1 MTPLLLYTMTSGLG
15 DFIIMGDVMRKVE
28 ALIPGSKC
36 LIAHRGNPHV
46 KLWTYDDYS
55 RRFFDIY
62 NPLQIHKLISTLK
75 SARERGFTAFGL
87 QMAPGSLQ
95 GFLFHTLL
103 KKMKALNY
111 IVDFNLINA
120 DIITPPKDD
129 YILNL
134 HLNQIKYLM
143 NINIPEEFYRLEIP
157 IRDISQN
164 GDRDVNKRFKIG
176 IHPWSRRN
184 YFPCFEWPRDKWATV
199 MKFLL
204 ANRDNE
210 IVIFGKDKRF
220 EELRCFIQKELQAS
234 LSQILFSPCDSVE
247 QLIAVIQELDL
258 LLSVNTSVVHI
269 GHALNKKM
277 VILCGPSLDIW
288 VPKGNDVIAIKDDQ
302 ARLPAADRY
311 LKGPDFPTAARI
323 IEGKVLDAIK
333 LLNKR

>member
-15 DFIIMGDVMRKVE
+15 DFIIMGDVIRKVE
-28 ALIPGSKC
+28 TLIPGSKC

-46 KLWTYDDYS
+46 KIWSYDDYS
-55 RRFFDIY
+55 RRFFDI
-62 NPLQIHKLISTLK
+62 NKPLQIQKLFSTLK
-75 SARERGFTAFGL
+75 SAREKGFTVFGL

-103 KKMKALNY
+103 KKIRALNY

-120 DIITPPKDD
+120 DIITPPKGD

-134 HLNQIKYLM
+134 HLNQIKHLM
-143 NINIPEEFYRLEIP
+143 NINIPEEYYKLEIP
-157 IRDISQN
+157 IHGISQN
-164 GDRDVNKRFKIG
+164 EDREVNKRFKIG

-199 MKFLL
+199 MKILL
-204 ANRDNE
+204 ANGDTE

-220 EELRCFIQKELQAS
+220 EELRHFIQKEFKAS
-234 LSQILFSPCDSVE
+234 LSQVVFSPCDSVG
-247 QLIAVIQELDL
+247 QLIAVIQDLNL

-269 GHALNKKM
+269 GYALNKKM

-288 VPKGNDVIAIKDDQ
+288 IPKGNNIIPIKDEE
-302 ARLPAADRY
+302 ARLPGADRY

-323 IEGKVLDAIK
+323 TEEKVIDAIK